1 MSAYRYG
8 VWFVKGLRE
17 YTKSGFEAAQKSFKP
32 NALDVDITNR
42 HFMITGANSGVG
54 KATAL
59 ALATKGATVHMVCR
73 DRTRGEE
80 AKNEIISTSGNEK
93 VLLHILDMSEAGN
106 VCKFAREFAA
116 SERPLHALVN
126 NAGCMIHSREVTSE
140 GFEKNFATNT
150 LGTYVLTKELFPLLS
165 KQEDPRVI
173 MVSSGLYSVM
183 MMVVMRMMRMVMMVM
198 MIKKPGKCST

>member
-17 YTKSGFEAAQKSFKP
+17 YTKSGFDAARKSFKP
-32 NALDVDITNR
+32 DALDADITSR

-59 ALATKGATVHMVCR
+59 ALAKKGATVHMVCR
-73 DRTRGEE
+73 DKTRGEE
-80 AKNEIISTSGNEK
+80 AKNEIVTTSGNDK
-93 VLLHILDMSEAGN
+93 VVLHILDMSEVGS
-106 VCKFAREFAA
+106 VCKFAREFAS
-116 SERPLHALVN
+116 SESPLHVLVN

-150 LGTYVLTKELFPLLS
+150 LGTYVLTKELIPLLS
-165 KQEDPRVI
+165 KQEDARVVT
-173 MVSSGLYSVM
+173 VSSGEHKIVGPKTVPMSP
-183 MMVVMRMMRMVMMVM
+183 RNA
-198 MIKKPGKCST
+198 GK